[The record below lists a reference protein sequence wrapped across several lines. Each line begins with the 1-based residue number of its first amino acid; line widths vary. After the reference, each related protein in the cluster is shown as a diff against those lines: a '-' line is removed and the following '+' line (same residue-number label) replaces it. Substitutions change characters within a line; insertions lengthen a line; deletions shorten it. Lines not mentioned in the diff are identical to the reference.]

1 MSTISNISIDQG
13 ASFGTTVYLT
23 DAEGLPLNLTG
34 FTATAEI
41 RKSYQSS
48 ISIAFSTDIPIDAS
62 IGAISLVLTSN
73 QTSQLEF
80 GRYVWDL
87 LMTSNNGEKI
97 RAVEGIATVNPSVT
111 RPEL

>member
-23 DAEGLPLNLTG
+23 DSEGLPLNLSG
-34 FTATAEI
+34 FSSSAEI

-48 ISIAFSTDIPIDAS
+48 TSVVFTTEIALDEAS
-62 IGAISLVLTSN
+62 GKISLGLSPAQTSN
-73 QTSQLEF
+73 LEF

-87 LMTSNNGEKI
+87 LVTNEDGVKI
-97 RAVEGIATVNPSVT
+97 RAVEGLATVNPSVT
-111 RPEL
+111 RGE